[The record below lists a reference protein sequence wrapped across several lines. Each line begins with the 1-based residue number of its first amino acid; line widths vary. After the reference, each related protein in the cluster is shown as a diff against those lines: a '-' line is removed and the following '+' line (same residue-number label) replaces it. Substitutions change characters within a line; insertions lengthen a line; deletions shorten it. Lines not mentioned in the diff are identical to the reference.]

1 MTVRSDATVQ
11 EPSADSSNLASRAD
25 STATSTRLHS
35 GSVRQQRPFLPSTT
49 LKGTPIAGA
58 LASFEESEW
67 QQMNFRL
74 PTWQTPRQIS
84 ESPYSQPDLAFVS
97 RTML

>member
-84 ESPYSQPDLAFVS
+84 ESPCSQPDLAFVS